1 MGDMRKLLI
10 DKALAMGAKAA
21 IDFDIEDI
29 AFDGR
34 TVLKCLYGC
43 SGGLPFCPTRQNP
56 EATELYSKLAKK
68 YKWGILIETD
78 NLKDGQEIAIEL
90 ERTAFLADH
99 TFALAATE
107 CGACDEC
114 IAEKGESCIHP
125 KKQRLP
131 LYAFGIDVYKTVR
144 GKGWELEVVQNEG
157 DPVKNI
163 TAVFVE

>member
-1 MGDMRKLLI
+1 MDDIKKMLI
-10 DKALAMGAKAA
+10 DRALEMGAKAA
-21 IDFDIEDI
+21 IDFNIDEI

-34 TVLKCLYGC
+34 TILKCLFGC
-43 SGGLPFCPTRQNP
+43 EGGLPYCPSRENP
-56 EATELYSKLAKK
+56 EVTGLYSDLAKK

-78 NLKDGQEIAIEL
+78 NLKDGQEISIEL
-90 ERTAFLADH
+90 ERTAFLNGY

-107 CGACDEC
+107 CESCEEC
-114 IAEKGESCIHP
+114 VAEKGEPCIEP

-144 GKGWELEVVQNEG
+144 AKGWELEVVQKKGN
-157 DPVKNI
+157 PTKNI